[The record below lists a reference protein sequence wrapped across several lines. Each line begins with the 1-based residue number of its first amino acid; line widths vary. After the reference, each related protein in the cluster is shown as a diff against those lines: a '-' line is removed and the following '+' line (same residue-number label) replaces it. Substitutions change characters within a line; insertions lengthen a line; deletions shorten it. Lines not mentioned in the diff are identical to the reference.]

1 MLILV
6 LGKGKTGSLVA
17 EVARERGHGV
27 RALDIDENPHAS
39 ALTAPNLAGVDVV
52 IDFTAPEAAV
62 ENIRAVL
69 ALGGRIVVGT
79 TGWYSH
85 LAETQVQSAKARG
98 GLLYGTNFSIGV
110 QKLFQLTAEL
120 AKLEGYQFSIDETH
134 HVTKLDAPS
143 GTAITLKEII
153 LGVGRAPKP
162 ISTCPL
168 SRTAWAMPRAS
179 TWCARRVTAICWS
192 CATTRIRGAAL
203 RWARCAAP
211 SGWPANP
218 ARGSSARS
226 SRSYNSGQRST
237 YVYAARLR
245 PALAGCAASRRPGS
259 RRRSQTSAG
268 TNERGSSAGCE
279 REDSGIR
286 GCVHQARKSG
296 RARRWMGVFTQRL

>member
-27 RALDIDENPHAS
+27 RALDINDNPHAS

-69 ALGGRIVVGT
+69 ALGGHIVVGT

-85 LAETQVQSAKARG
+85 LPELKSKAQKRG
-98 GLLYGTNFSIGV
+98 ALLYGTNFSIGV

-120 AKLEGYQFSIDETH
+120 AKLEGYKFSIDETH

-153 LGVGRAPKP
+153 LGV
-162 ISTCPL
+162 
-168 SRTAWAMPRAS
+168 
-179 TWCARRVTAICWS
+179 
-192 CATTRIRGAAL
+192 
-203 RWARCAAP
+203 
-211 SGWPANP
+211 
-218 ARGSSARS
+218 
-226 SRSYNSGQRST
+226 
-237 YVYAARLR
+237 
-245 PALAGCAASRRPGS
+245 RPGVDVAIES
-259 RRRSQTSAG
+259 HRVGDAKGLSL
-268 TNERGSSAGCE
+268 
-279 REDSGIR
+279 I
-286 GCVHQARKSG
+286 HI
-296 RARRWMGVFTQRL
+296 